1 MIQIPFLVIGNNL
14 YSQVTEV
21 EGARR
26 TKEALDAWIAN
37 QENVVAEMLKR
48 PAKLRADAAQLEI
61 NMVSDMKQTL
71 LAEKQAALDDVEAR
85 MRAVGATP
93 DHNSKIALDTLDEH
107 ITMLLDKRYSQQ
119 AVVEDYRAAMQEA
132 QSWIEAVSRA
142 LDSLDGMTV
151 DKKAARAG
159 EVHADCEGGAED
171 KLEAVREKAEA
182 AAREVGDMDRQNV
195 QEQTRSV
202 ERRVAELRKR
212 VERRKQGHYSIEND
226 VALGVALKHIQRF

>member
-1 MIQIPFLVIGNNL
+1 MGPF
-14 YSQVTEV
+14 S
-21 EGARR
+21 
-26 TKEALDAWIAN
+26 
-37 QENVVAEMLKR
+37 
-48 PAKLRADAAQLEI
+48 
-61 NMVSDMKQTL
+61 
-71 LAEKQAALDDVEAR
+71 
-85 MRAVGATP
+85 
-93 DHNSKIALDTLDEH
+93 DTLDEH

-151 DKKAARAG
+151 DKKAARAA
-159 EVHADCEGGAED
+159 EVHADCEGGAEV
-171 KLEAVREKAEA
+171 KLEAVRERAEA

-212 VERRKQGHYSIEND
+212 VERRKQGPYSIGKNVSEGFAIASIRI
-226 VALGVALKHIQRF
+226 VFRIIEI